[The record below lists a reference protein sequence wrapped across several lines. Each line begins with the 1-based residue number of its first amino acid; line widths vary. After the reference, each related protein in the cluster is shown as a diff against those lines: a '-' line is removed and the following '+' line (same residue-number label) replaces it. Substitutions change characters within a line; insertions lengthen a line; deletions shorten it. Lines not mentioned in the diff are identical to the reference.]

1 VAPIFLCRKNPLPIW
16 QQLHCVCTTTS
27 ISGRKRAEI
36 KAMLIWERH
45 VQARVVL
52 CYCSCLFF
60 FPLFIF
66 SNNNQTSKNSNF
78 LYHINNFF
86 ITIQIKKF
94 NTNSF
99 YFISHHHFILIS
111 KLTIHFSVLYKHLPN
126 ISKNSLM
133 QNPLAKGAPKLQA
146 CSFIL
151 WHLFVCFYK
160 LYTS

>member
-36 KAMLIWERH
+36 KAMLFWERH

-94 NTNSF
+94 TTIQNFFTFLYKFFLLYITSSF
-99 YFISHHHFILIS
+99 YTNF
-111 KLTIHFSVLYKHLPN
+111 KTN
-126 ISKNSLM
+126 
-133 QNPLAKGAPKLQA
+133 NPLLCSVQTFTKHIQKFPNAKPFG
-146 CSFIL
+146 
-151 WHLFVCFYK
+151 
-160 LYTS
+160 